1 MSALSSVPFFGCTV
15 IAGQQLKALVRPAFE
30 LSSGQYQ
37 AELRLLGSRT
47 YEDVLDLK
55 LKWIGGRG
63 LPANLLSR
71 TPLYI
76 AHRYSPAYHAPRPH
90 VPGLSTSGI
99 AKLLSA
105 IPIQETIASGPG

>member
-1 MSALSSVPFFGCTV
+1 VKSASSLGAEPSVGVRKDPWRKPLTDMRYGNECVVERSDFGCTV

-30 LSSGQYQ
+30 PSSGQYQ

-55 LKWIGGRG
+55 LKWIGGRR

-71 TPLYI
+71 T
-76 AHRYSPAYHAPRPH
+76 
-90 VPGLSTSGI
+90 
-99 AKLLSA
+99 LL
-105 IPIQETIASGPG
+105 